1 MKIII
6 TESSYKNVLFRYWDK
21 FGGDINRQFI
31 LNFGLDNNSN
41 DITYDQAYKYL
52 IEWRGVK
59 ESKNLAN
66 TILLQ
71 NPHHIDDFG
80 GYDFFFEVTDIKKWG
95 LNDDA
100 PFVTVKVKVDDLGGE
115 VTLFDGNTYNLYEE
129 LKDEEHGWE
138 IEDEVNWGVN
148 DYFKDKITSKTGI
161 KVIFFRPEYSS
172 RIFNFKT

>member
-6 TESSYKNVLFRYWDK
+6 TESSYKNILFRYWDK
-21 FGGDINRQFI
+21 FGGDINKQFI

-52 IEWRGVK
+52 IEWRGEEQSK
-59 ESKNLAN
+59 DLAKNL
-66 TILLQ
+66 LLQ
-71 NPHHIDDFG
+71 NPHHINDFG

-115 VTLFDGNTYNLYEE
+115 VTLFDGNTYNLSEE

-138 IEDEVNWGVN
+138 IGDEVNWGIN
-148 DYFKDKITSKTGI
+148 DYFKEKITSKTGV
-161 KVIFFRPEYSS
+161 KVIFFRPEFTS
-172 RIFNFKT
+172 KQ

>member
-52 IEWRGVK
+52 IEWRGEEQSK
-59 ESKNLAN
+59 DLAKNL
-66 TILLQ
+66 LLI
-71 NPHHIDDFG
+71 NRHHINNFG
-80 GYDFFFEVTDIKKWG
+80 AYDFFFEVTDIKKWG

-100 PFVTVKVKVDDLGGE
+100 PFVTVKVKVDDLAGSVDIGGDHK
-115 VTLFDGNTYNLYEE
+115 TLEDALDNDDY
-129 LKDEEHGWE
+129 GWE
-138 IEDEVNWGVN
+138 VEDEVSWGIN

-172 RIFNFKT
+172 RTFNFKT